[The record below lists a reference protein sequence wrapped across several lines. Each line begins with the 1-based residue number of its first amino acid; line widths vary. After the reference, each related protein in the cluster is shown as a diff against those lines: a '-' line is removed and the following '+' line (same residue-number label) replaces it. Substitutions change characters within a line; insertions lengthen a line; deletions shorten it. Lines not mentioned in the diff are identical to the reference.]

1 MKSDLKKNV
10 ISKGLE
16 KYMSSTVNKNFVFTE
31 CFIDSMRFLNSN
43 LNVLVKTLPDNDFK
57 YLSKEFS

>member
-16 KYMSSTVNKNFVFTE
+16 KYMSSTVNKNFVFIE